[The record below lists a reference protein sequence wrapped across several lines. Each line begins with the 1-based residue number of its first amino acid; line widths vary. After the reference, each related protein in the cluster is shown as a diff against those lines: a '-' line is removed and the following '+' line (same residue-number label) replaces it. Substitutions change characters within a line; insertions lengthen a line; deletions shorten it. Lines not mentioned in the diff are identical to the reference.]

1 MPPQSSFRRSVVR
14 LRRSITFLATVTGA
28 ITLLAVAVIFV
39 AYLASSRGPS
49 VPEGALLVV
58 RPGGE
63 LLEVPPDDVLGQVLG
78 GGGTT
83 VRALVE
89 SLQKAKRDPRITGVL
104 LLPSTLELPFWGKL
118 QELRDAIVDFRQ
130 SGKAVV
136 AFLEYGGDREY
147 YLASAADRVF
157 LLPTSPLDLTGV
169 ASYQVF
175 LRGALDKL
183 GAYPDFVHIG
193 AYKTAVNQFTET
205 SFTPEHREMT
215 ESLNRDLY
223 EQLVRQLAE
232 ARGKSADEMRRL
244 IDEGPFAPETAERM
258 GLIDG
263 LAYADQLDDRIVAL
277 KLLEG
282 DLPHVEESDYRRVS
296 SRSVGIRPQSRIAV
310 LYASGV
316 IASGKSS
323 HDAVN
328 GAIVGS
334 DTMVE
339 QIRRIRD
346 DESVKAIVLRV
357 DSPGGSTVASDVI
370 WRELTVTREENPER
384 PLIASM
390 SDLAASGGY
399 YISMPAEVI
408 VAQPAT
414 LTGSIGIFGGKIVI
428 AETLAKIGVATET
441 VQSGRNATISS
452 PFEPFTPEQREKIM
466 VYMRVFYDGFVQKAA
481 AARSRTPAQL
491 EEVAQ
496 GRVWTGQQARD
507 RGLVD
512 MLGGLETA
520 IAVAKERAGIPANED
535 VELVAYPA
543 PRTLYEAVTEQLGGT
558 SGGGVLARL
567 AGGSEA
573 RVIAALTAPARV
585 FRRGEP
591 LALMPFAFVR

>member
-1 MPPQSSFRRSVVR
+1 MR
-14 LRRSITFLATVTGA
+14 LRRSITLVATFTGA
-28 ITLLAVAVIFV
+28 VTLVAIAVLFV

-49 VPEGALLVV
+49 VPDGAVLVV

-63 LLEVPPDDVLGQVLG
+63 LLEVPADDVLGQVLG
-78 GGGTT
+78 GEGTT

-104 LLPSTLELPFWGKL
+104 LLPSTLDLPFWGKL

-130 SGKAVV
+130 SGKTVV

-169 ASYQVF
+169 ASYEVF
-175 LRGALDKL
+175 LRGALDKV

-205 SFTPEHREMT
+205 SLTPEHREMT

-223 EQLVRQLAE
+223 EQLVRHIAE
-232 ARGKSADEMRRL
+232 ARSKSVDEMRRL
-244 IDEGPFAPETAERM
+244 IDEGPFAPEIAERM

-263 LAYADQLDDRIVAL
+263 LAYADQLDERIVAL

-282 DLPHVEESDYRRVS
+282 DLPRVEESDYRQVS
-296 SRSVGIRPQSRIAV
+296 PRSVGIRPQSRIAV
-310 LYASGV
+310 LYATGV

-370 WRELTVTREENPER
+370 WRELTITREQKPER

-452 PFEPFTPEQREKIM
+452 PFEPFTPEQRDKIM

-481 AARSRTPAQL
+481 TARSRTPAQL

-512 MLGGLETA
+512 MLGGLDTA
-520 IAVAKERAGIPANED
+520 IAVAKERAGIPASED

-543 PRTLYEAVTEQLGGT
+543 PRTLYEAVAEQLGGT
-558 SGGGVLARL
+558 SGAAGVLARL

>member
-1 MPPQSSFRRSVVR
+1 
-14 LRRSITFLATVTGA
+14 
-28 ITLLAVAVIFV
+28 
-39 AYLASSRGPS
+39 
-49 VPEGALLVV
+49 
-58 RPGGE
+58 
-63 LLEVPPDDVLGQVLG
+63 
-78 GGGTT
+78 
-83 VRALVE
+83 
-89 SLQKAKRDPRITGVL
+89 
-104 LLPSTLELPFWGKL
+104 
-118 QELRDAIVDFRQ
+118 
-130 SGKAVV
+130 
-136 AFLEYGGDREY
+136 
-147 YLASAADRVF
+147 
-157 LLPTSPLDLTGV
+157 
-169 ASYQVF
+169 
-175 LRGALDKL
+175 
-183 GAYPDFVHIG
+183 
-193 AYKTAVNQFTET
+193 
-205 SFTPEHREMT
+205 
-215 ESLNRDLY
+215 
-223 EQLVRQLAE
+223 
-232 ARGKSADEMRRL
+232 
-244 IDEGPFAPETAERM
+244 
-258 GLIDG
+258 
-263 LAYADQLDDRIVAL
+263 
-277 KLLEG
+277 
-282 DLPHVEESDYRRVS
+282 
-296 SRSVGIRPQSRIAV
+296 
-310 LYASGV
+310 V

-339 QIRRIRD
+339 EIRRIRE

-370 WRELTVTREENPER
+370 WRELTITREQKPER

-428 AETLAKIGVATET
+428 AETLAKIGVATAT

-452 PFEPFTPEQREKIM
+452 PFEPFTPEQRDKIM

-512 MLGGLETA
+512 MLGGLDTA
-520 IAVAKERAGIPANED
+520 ITVAKERAGIPASED

-543 PRTLYEAVTEQLGGT
+543 PRTLYEAVAEQLGGT
-558 SGGGVLARL
+558 SGAAGVLARL

-573 RVIAALTAPARV
+573 RVIAALTVPARV

>member
-1 MPPQSSFRRSVVR
+1 MR
-14 LRRSITFLATVTGA
+14 LRRSITFVATVTGA
-28 ITLLAVAVIFV
+28 ITLLAVAVLFV
-39 AYLASSRGPS
+39 AYLTSSRGPS
-49 VPEGALLVV
+49 VPDGAVLVV

-63 LLEVPPDDVLGQVLG
+63 LLEVPADDVLEQVLG
-78 GGGTT
+78 GEGTT
-83 VRALVE
+83 VRTLVE

-104 LLPSTLELPFWGKL
+104 LLPSTLDLPFWGKL

-223 EQLVRQLAE
+223 EQLVRHLAE
-232 ARGKSADEMRRL
+232 ARSKSVDEMRRL
-244 IDEGPFAPETAERM
+244 IDEGPFAPEVAERM

-263 LAYADQLDDRIVAL
+263 LAYADQLDERIVAL

-282 DLPHVEESDYRRVS
+282 DLPRVEESDYRQVS
-296 SRSVGIRPQSRIAV
+296 PRSAGMRPQSRIAV

-316 IASGKSS
+316 IASGESS
-323 HDAVN
+323 HDSVN

-339 QIRRIRD
+339 QIRRIRE

-428 AETLAKIGVATET
+428 GETLAKIGVSTET
-441 VQSGRNATISS
+441 AQAGRNATISS
-452 PFEPFTPEQREKIM
+452 PFVPFTPEQRDKIM

-512 MLGGLETA
+512 MLGGLDTA

-543 PRTLYEAVTEQLGGT
+543 PRTLYEAIAEQLGGT
-558 SGGGVLARL
+558 SGMGGVLARL
-567 AGGSEA
+567 VGGSEA
-573 RVIAALTAPARV
+573 RAIAALTAPARV